1 MLNNQFFRN
10 DGGEFEDFSDET
22 SLGIRMEGMGLGIGD
37 INTDGVPDF
46 LMSDM
51 QRLWLIES
59 DGIGGWY
66 DGSFSRGLDL
76 SSEASDRWSGW
87 ASELADV
94 DNDTDLDVYMTFGG
108 LPDAPSSAMNPW
120 AQPDALWI
128 QRADG
133 SFSQVADEW
142 GVANV
147 ASNRAGHAV
156 DLNGDGWLDL
166 LTREINGEVSGY
178 IAACGAEGWTTIELK
193 GLGANPGAIGAT
205 VLVTTTD
212 LSQTRWVTLGATG
225 LQSSVPG
232 VAHFGLGAATL
243 FDVDVT
249 WPDGATSHFSGQSAN
264 RHLVIERQP

>member
-1 MLNNQFFRN
+1 MAWFSN
-10 DGGEFEDFSDET
+10 DGYGTFASAARVVST
-22 SLGIRMEGMGLGIGD
+22 
-37 INTDGVPDF
+37 
-46 LMSDM
+46 
-51 QRLWLIES
+51 RLQ
-59 DGIGGWY
+59 
-66 DGSFSRGLDL
+66 
-76 SSEASDRWSGW
+76 
-87 ASELADV
+87 
-94 DNDTDLDVYMTFGG
+94 
-108 LPDAPSSAMNPW
+108 SA
-120 AQPDALWI
+120 QCVL
-128 QRADG
+128 
-133 SFSQVADEW
+133 
-142 GVANV
+142 
-147 ASNRAGHAV
+147 AV

-264 RHLVIERQP
+264 RHLVIERQH